1 MQFCANDPDTF
12 LEASKLAEPLCDG
25 IDLNLGCPQSIAR
38 RGNYGAFL
46 QEEWDLVYRIGREHR
61 QREWWRV
68 QAQTERMV
76 ACAYTQTERMVA
88 CLYTDRENGGVLI
101 HRHREWWCA
110 YTQT

>member
-1 MQFCANDPDTF
+1 M
-12 LEASKLAEPLCDG
+12 AEPLCDG

-76 ACAYTQTERMVA
+76 ACAG
-88 CLYTDRENGGVLI
+88 TDRENGGVLI

>member
-1 MQFCANDPDTF
+1 MSFVHVGAYLYYPLLLPVQFCANDPDTF

-61 QREWWRV
+61 QRGRCHV
-68 QAQTERMV
+68 
-76 ACAYTQTERMVA
+76 
-88 CLYTDRENGGVLI
+88 
-101 HRHREWWCA
+101 
-110 YTQT
+110 